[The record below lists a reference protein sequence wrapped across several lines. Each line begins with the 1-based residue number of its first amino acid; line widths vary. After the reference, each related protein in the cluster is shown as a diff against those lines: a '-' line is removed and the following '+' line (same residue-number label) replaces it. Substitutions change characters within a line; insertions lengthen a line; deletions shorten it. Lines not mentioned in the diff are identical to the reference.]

1 VTPNVVDW
9 QRCGDSTPHK
19 GWRRDDRHWCL
30 RWRMAFLRIGGARV
44 LLLEKN
50 HPPSTSRLVVSNRTS
65 HGFGSD
71 GLRRP
76 KFEETRLTSVR

>member
-1 VTPNVVDW
+1 
-9 QRCGDSTPHK
+9 
-19 GWRRDDRHWCL
+19 
-30 RWRMAFLRIGGARV
+30 MAFLRIGGARV